1 MNDLLPDAV
10 ERWQY
15 IESVAR
21 KVLSAYGYREIRL
34 PVLEKSELFARSNGS
49 DTDIVEKEMYSFE
62 DRNGEN
68 LTLRPEGTAGVV
80 RAGIENGILHN
91 QIQRLWY
98 AGPMFRHERPQKGRY
113 RQFHQIG
120 VETFGVD
127 SPDIDAELILMGTRL
142 WRDLGLNGLTLQLNS
157 LGSNESRNNYRAEL
171 VSYLKRLKSILDED
185 SLRRLEKNPLRILDS
200 KNPVMQK
207 IISGAPS
214 ILDYLDEPSRQH
226 FEMLGG
232 YLKQA
237 GISYLIN
244 PAMVRG
250 LDYYTRTVFEWTT
263 DRLGAQSTV
272 CAGGRY
278 DKLVEQLGGKP
289 SPATGFALGMER
301 LAELLALQSDEVQS
315 QHPHAYLVVLGE
327 KTQKYGLMLS
337 EQLRDADLH
346 IESHCGGGGLKAQLK
361 RADRCGARFALL
373 LGEEEIRN
381 RSVSVKDLRDGG
393 SQSSVSQEKLIDY
406 LNEKLGRRMNT

>member
-1 MNDLLPDAV
+1 
-10 ERWQY
+10 
-15 IESVAR
+15 
-21 KVLSAYGYREIRL
+21 
-34 PVLEKSELFARSNGS
+34 
-49 DTDIVEKEMYSFE
+49 
-62 DRNGEN
+62 
-68 LTLRPEGTAGVV
+68 
-80 RAGIENGILHN
+80 
-91 QIQRLWY
+91 
-98 AGPMFRHERPQKGRY
+98 MFRHERPQKGRY

-127 SPDIDAELILMGTRL
+127 SPDIDAELILMGARL

-263 DRLGAQSTV
+263 DRMGAQSTV

-289 SPATGFALGMER
+289 TPATGFALGMER
-301 LAELLALQSDEVQS
+301 LAELLALRSDEVQS